1 MEKEKGTELMVTA
14 VVVPAAV
21 SAVTAQPVAVSQLM
35 PTTVDELLAGEGVMV
50 RQLTSEC
57 CRFLCCQPNIHWT
70 IHPYWGQ
77 AVNFDDL
84 PPANMWIQEE
94 APYFF
99 RCCSCW
105 APGCRPTV
113 LNTHATPCTSPHS
126 GVWYPGFGGCTA
138 PNNVYP

>member
-1 MEKEKGTELMVTA
+1 MDDDKQIEIEIQAMV
-14 VVVPAAV
+14 VAAEAT
-21 SAVTAQPVAVSQLM
+21 AVTAQPVAMSQPM
-35 PTTVDELLAGEGVMV
+35 PYTVDELLEGDGVML

-77 AVNFDDL
+77 AANFDDL
-84 PPANMWIQEE
+84 PPATMWIQEE
-94 APYFF
+94 APYFA

-113 LNTHATPCTSPHS
+113 CCMKLIFNDVFIVIVQCVMRSMSQTEREE
-126 GVWYPGFGGCTA
+126 WL
-138 PNNVYP
+138 